1 MNNIYVYQNGGTL
14 ILDEKPPEDQTKRT
28 YTSVDNVDP
37 AVKLNIRRIA
47 AKEISYKMLDNLM
60 DGSIFRYISDYS
72 HLERI
77 ELFCTEKDIE
87 EDRFKEKYNHKL
99 PALIIHDRSD
109 SCYGKFHRQL
119 ICEPFAQPFRD
130 ARIRFYFETCDID
143 FVYDN
148 DIQTEVIPF
157 PSNDQPVWIAD
168 FAQVADRFTSLFGDY
183 AETMFNKLG
192 TLNDQLHYAMR
203 VVKLYPDRQ
212 SFYKEILIT
221 NAQRAANLCIW
232 QNNSEHLSFVLN
244 LTKEVT
250 LTQLEKLLDTAQSI
264 RATSCTALLLNYK
277 NSHFTAE
284 EIDVYETEKFFIG
297 MDDMPAPDSILM
309 QNYIFSDQKDGTFGI
324 AKCNCNETNV
334 TIPKF
339 FKKKQVCTIR
349 GEAFRGCSNIKQV
362 FIPESV
368 TEIGKRAFSGCSN
381 ISSITIPQSVVIM
394 GENVFE
400 GCVGLADADGYIIKD
415 SVLYAYIGTDT
426 DITLP
431 NNIKEIYNRAF
442 SKSRVTNVTLPEGI
456 EKIGPYAFSGC
467 TKLKVITL
475 PETLHTIGE
484 HAFSECSSLSELKLP
499 SNITKLESEIFKGCT
514 NLKNVP
520 LPNNLTKIGLGTFKD
535 CKNLVNLIIPNR
547 VTKIGD
553 HAFQSCKLLEDIII
567 PESVDLKN
575 CDSLFENCSAL
586 KKVTLPST
594 CKEIG
599 RNWFT
604 DCSHLTEIVIPDGV
618 TRINYGAFSGCSSL
632 QSLTLPNSL
641 TQITANAFR
650 HCSNLY
656 SLIIPENVSNIS
668 ASVFAFCSSLK
679 QITLPD
685 SCSIIATEAF
695 LGCYSLESIDIP
707 HACQSISDLA
717 FSGCTNLKTAIIR
730 DNCQSIGKEVFK
742 RCDSLTIHTS
752 NNSYAMQYAK
762 KNSIDYIVNL

>member
-1 MNNIYVYQNGGTL
+1 MNNIYVYQNGSTL
-14 ILDEKPPEDQTKRT
+14 ILDEQPPEDQTKEI

-47 AKEISYKMLDNLM
+47 AKSTSSKMLDNLM
-60 DGSIFRYISDYS
+60 DGAIFRYINDYS

-77 ELFCTEKDIE
+77 ELFCTESDIK
-87 EDRFKEKYNHKL
+87 EDRYKEKYNHKL

-109 SCYGKFHRQL
+109 SCYGKFHRKL
-119 ICEPFAQPFRD
+119 ICEPFAQPFHD
-130 ARIRFYFETCDID
+130 ARIRFYFKTCDID

-157 PSNDQPVWIAD
+157 PSTDQPVWIAD

-203 VVKLYPDRQ
+203 VVKIYPDRQ
-212 SFYKEILIT
+212 SFYKEILIA

-244 LTKEVT
+244 LAKEVT

-284 EIDVYETEKFFIG
+284 EIDEYETEKFFNEI
-297 MDDMPAPDSILM
+297 DDMPVPDSILM

-324 AKCNCNETNV
+324 ARCNCNETNV

-349 GEAFRGCSNIKQV
+349 GEAFRGCTDIQHV
-362 FIPESV
+362 FIPEGV
-368 TEIGKRAFSGCSN
+368 TEIGKRAFSGCNN
-381 ISSITIPQSVVIM
+381 ISSITLPQSVVTM

-400 GCVGLADADGYIIKD
+400 GCTSLADANGYFIKD
-415 SVLYAYIGTDT
+415 NILYAYIGTDAE
-426 DITLP
+426 ITLP
-431 NNIKEIYNRAF
+431 DNIKEIYNRAF
-442 SKSRVTNVTLPEGI
+442 SKSRVTDVTVPEGI
-456 EKIGPYAFSGC
+456 QKIGPFAFSGC
-467 TKLKVITL
+467 NLLRKITL
-475 PETLHTIGE
+475 PESLHAIGE
-484 HAFSECSSLSELKLP
+484 HAFSECGNLSEIKLP
-499 SNITKLESEIFKGCT
+499 TDITVLESEIFKGCAS
-514 NLKNVP
+514 LKNVS
-520 LPNNLTKIGLGTFKD
+520 LPNNLTKIGLGAFKD
-535 CKNLVNLIIPNR
+535 CKSLFNLIIPNN
-547 VTKIGD
+547 VNEIGD
-553 HAFQSCKLLEDIII
+553 HAFQNCKLLEDIVI

-575 CDSLFENCSAL
+575 CDSLFENCSGL
-586 KKVTLPST
+586 KKVTLPDS

-604 DCSHLTEIVIPDGV
+604 DCSCLTEIDIPDNV
-618 TRINYGAFSGCSSL
+618 TRINNGAFSGCSSL
-632 QSLTLPNSL
+632 ETLTLPNGL

-650 HCSNLY
+650 HCSNLV
-656 SLIIPENVSNIS
+656 SLIIPANVSNIS
-668 ASVFAFCSSLK
+668 ASVFSFCSSLK
-679 QITLPD
+679 KITLPD
-685 SCSIIATEAF
+685 SCAMIATEAF

-707 HACQSISDLA
+707 PTCQAISDRA
-717 FSGCTNLKTAIIR
+717 FSGCTNLKTAIIL
-730 DNCQSIGKEVFK
+730 DDCKSIGNEVFD
-742 RCDSLTIHTS
+742 RCDDLTIHVS
-752 NNSYAMQYAK
+752 NNSYAMQYAE
-762 KNSIDYIVNL
+762 KNGIDYKII